1 VLNLP
6 SVTQIPDT
14 LSGAAAALI
23 GLVALAVV
31 APIAGWQFIRHGTV
45 MAHEG
50 AHAVFGSLAG
60 RKISGITLNADAT
73 GATLVETGGCL
84 GSIIIGFAGYVGPSL
99 FGLGAAWAIHLGH
112 SESMLWVA
120 LFLLVMLAFMLRRS
134 YGMITVVFVGALV
147 YLVGHYLPQGAQ
159 IVAAYFL
166 TWLLLLSGVRRVLEV
181 GPQSSDG
188 ADLSQLTMIPRLI
201 WWLIWLAATLGAVA
215 LGGKML
221 VMPS

>member
-1 VLNLP
+1 M
-6 SVTQIPDT
+6 TQVPDT
-14 LSGAAAALI
+14 LSGAAAAMI

-60 RKISGITLNADAT
+60 RKISGIALNADAT
-73 GATLVETGGCL
+73 GGTFVAQGGCL
-84 GSIIIGFAGYVGPSL
+84 GNIVIGFAGYVGPSL
-99 FGLGAAWAIHLGH
+99 FGLGAAWAIHLGY
-112 SESMLWVA
+112 SESVLWVT
-120 LFLLVMLAFMLRRS
+120 LFLLVILAFMLRRS
-134 YGMITVVFVGALV
+134 YGMITVVFTGALV
-147 YLVGHYLPQGAQ
+147 YVVGHFTPRGVQ

-166 TWLLLLSGVRRVLEV
+166 AWLLLLSGVRGILYR
-181 GPQSSDG
+181 GADSSDG
-188 ADLSQLTMIPRLI
+188 ANLSQLTMIPRLI
-201 WWLIWLAATLGAVA
+201 WWLLWLAATLGAVA

>member
-1 VLNLP
+1 MTRV
-6 SVTQIPDT
+6 PDT
-14 LSGAAAALI
+14 LSGAAAAMI

-60 RKISGITLNADAT
+60 RKISGIALNADAT
-73 GATLVETGGCL
+73 GGTFVAQGGCL
-84 GSIIIGFAGYVGPSL
+84 GNIVIGFAGYVGPSL
-99 FGLGAAWAIHLGH
+99 FGLGAAWAIHLGY
-112 SESMLWVA
+112 SESVLWVT
-120 LFLLVMLAFMLRRS
+120 LFLLVILAFMLRRS
-134 YGMITVVFVGALV
+134 YGMITVVFTGALV
-147 YLVGHYLPQGAQ
+147 YVVGHFTPRGVQ

-166 TWLLLLSGVRRVLEV
+166 TWLLLLSGVRGILYR
-181 GPQSSDG
+181 GADSSDG
-188 ADLSQLTMIPRLI
+188 ANLSQLTMIPRLI
-201 WWLIWLAATLGAVA
+201 WWLLWLAATLGAVA

>member
-1 VLNLP
+1 M
-6 SVTQIPDT
+6 TQIPDT
-14 LSGAAAALI
+14 LSGAAAAMI

-73 GATLVETGGCL
+73 GGTFVAQGGCL
-84 GSIIIGFAGYVGPSL
+84 GNIVIGFAGYVGPSL
-99 FGLGAAWAIHLGH
+99 FGLGAAWAIHLGY
-112 SESMLWVA
+112 SESVLWVT
-120 LFLLVMLAFMLRRS
+120 LFLLVILAFMLRRS
-134 YGMITVVFVGALV
+134 YGMITVVFTGALV
-147 YLVGHYLPQGAQ
+147 YVVGHFTPRGVQ

-166 TWLLLLSGVRRVLEV
+166 TWLLLLSGVRGILYR
-181 GPQSSDG
+181 GADSGDG
-188 ADLSQLTMIPRLI
+188 ANLSQLTMIPRLI
-201 WWLIWLAATLGAVA
+201 WWLLWLAATLGAVA

>member
-1 VLNLP
+1 MTHV
-6 SVTQIPDT
+6 PDT
-14 LSGAAAALI
+14 LSGAAAAMI

-60 RKISGITLNADAT
+60 RKISGIRLNADAT
-73 GATLVETGGCL
+73 GGTFVAQGGCL
-84 GSIIIGFAGYVGPSL
+84 GNIVIGFAGYVGPSL
-99 FGLGAAWAIHLGH
+99 FGLGAAWAIHLGY
-112 SESMLWVA
+112 SESVLWVT
-120 LFLLVMLAFMLRRS
+120 LFLLVILAFMLRRS
-134 YGMITVVFVGALV
+134 YGMITVVFTGALV
-147 YLVGHYLPQGAQ
+147 YVVGHFTPRGVQ

-166 TWLLLLSGVRRVLEV
+166 TWLLLLSGVRGILYR
-181 GPQSSDG
+181 GADSSDG
-188 ADLSQLTMIPRLI
+188 ANLSQLTMIPRLI
-201 WWLIWLAATLGAVA
+201 WWLLWLAATLGAVA

>member
-1 VLNLP
+1 MTHV
-6 SVTQIPDT
+6 PDT
-14 LSGAAAALI
+14 LSGAAAAMI

-73 GATLVETGGCL
+73 GGTFVAQGGCL
-84 GSIIIGFAGYVGPSL
+84 GNIVIGFAGYVGPSL
-99 FGLGAAWAIHLGH
+99 FGLGAAWAIHLGY
-112 SESMLWVA
+112 SESVLWVT
-120 LFLLVMLAFMLRRS
+120 LFLLVILAFMLRRS
-134 YGMITVVFVGALV
+134 YGMITVVFTGALV
-147 YLVGHYLPQGAQ
+147 YVVGHFTPRGVQ

-166 TWLLLLSGVRRVLEV
+166 TWLLLLSGVRGILYR
-181 GPQSSDG
+181 GADSGDG
-188 ADLSQLTMIPRLI
+188 ANLSQLTMIPRLI
-201 WWLIWLAATLGAVA
+201 WWLLWLAATLGAVA

>member
-1 VLNLP
+1 M
-6 SVTQIPDT
+6 TQIPDT
-14 LSGAAAALI
+14 LSGAAAAMI

-73 GATLVETGGCL
+73 GGTFVAQGGCL
-84 GSIIIGFAGYVGPSL
+84 GNIIIGFAGYVGPSL
-99 FGLGAAWAIHLGH
+99 FGLGAAWAIHLGY
-112 SESMLWVA
+112 SESVLWVT
-120 LFLLVMLAFMLRRS
+120 LFLLVILAFMLRRS
-134 YGMITVVFVGALV
+134 YGMITVVFAGAMV
-147 YLVGHYLPQGAQ
+147 YVIGHFTPRGVQ

-166 TWLLLLSGVRRVLEV
+166 AWLLLLSGVRGILYR
-181 GPQSSDG
+181 GADSGDG
-188 ADLSQLTMIPRLI
+188 ANLSQLTMIPRLI
-201 WWLIWLAATLGAVA
+201 WWLLWLAATLGAVA

>member
-1 VLNLP
+1 M
-6 SVTQIPDT
+6 TQIPDT
-14 LSGAAAALI
+14 LSGAAAAMI

-60 RKISGITLNADAT
+60 RKISGIALNADAT
-73 GATLVETGGCL
+73 GGTFVAQGGCL
-84 GSIIIGFAGYVGPSL
+84 GNIVIGFAGYVGPSL
-99 FGLGAAWAIHLGH
+99 FGLGAAWAIHLGY
-112 SESMLWVA
+112 SESVLWVT
-120 LFLLVMLAFMLRRS
+120 LFLLVILAFMLRRS
-134 YGMITVVFVGALV
+134 YGMITVVFTGALV
-147 YLVGHYLPQGAQ
+147 YVVGHFTPRGVQ

-166 TWLLLLSGVRRVLEV
+166 TWLLLLSGVRGILYR
-181 GPQSSDG
+181 GADSSDG
-188 ADLSQLTMIPRLI
+188 ANLSQLTMIPRLI
-201 WWLIWLAATLGAVA
+201 WWLLWLAATLGAVA

>member
-1 VLNLP
+1 MTRV
-6 SVTQIPDT
+6 PDT
-14 LSGAAAALI
+14 LSGAAAAMI

-60 RKISGITLNADAT
+60 RKISGIALNADAT
-73 GATLVETGGCL
+73 GGTFVAQGGCL
-84 GSIIIGFAGYVGPSL
+84 GNIVIGFAGYVGPSL
-99 FGLGAAWAIHLGH
+99 FGLGAAWAIHLGY
-112 SESMLWVA
+112 SESVLWVT
-120 LFLLVMLAFMLRRS
+120 LFLLVILAFMLRRS

-147 YLVGHYLPQGAQ
+147 YVVGHFTPHSVQ

-166 TWLLLLSGVRRVLEV
+166 AWLLLLSGVRGILYR
-181 GPQSSDG
+181 GADSGDG
-188 ADLSQLTMIPRLI
+188 ANLSQLTMIPRLI
-201 WWLIWLAATLGAVA
+201 WWLLWLAATLGAVA

>member
-1 VLNLP
+1 M
-6 SVTQIPDT
+6 TQIPDT
-14 LSGAAAALI
+14 LSGAAAVVI

-60 RKISGITLNADAT
+60 RKIGGIRLNPDAT
-73 GATLVETGGCL
+73 GGTLVPVGGCL
-84 GSIIIGFAGYVGPSL
+84 GDIIIGFAGYVGPSL
-99 FGLGAAWAIHLGH
+99 FGLGGAWAIHLGY
-112 SESMLWVA
+112 SESVLWVA
-120 LFLLVMLAFMLRRS
+120 LFLLVVLAFMLRRS

-147 YLVGHYLPQGAQ
+147 YFVGHYGPHGAK

-188 ADLSQLTMIPRLI
+188 SDLRQLTMIPLLI
-201 WWLIWLAATLGAVA
+201 WWLLWLAATLGAVA

>member
-1 VLNLP
+1 M
-6 SVTQIPDT
+6 TQIPDT
-14 LSGAAAALI
+14 LSGAAAVVI

-60 RKISGITLNADAT
+60 RKIGGIRLNPDAT
-73 GATLVETGGCL
+73 GGTLVPVGGCL
-84 GSIIIGFAGYVGPSL
+84 GDIIIGFAGYVGPSL
-99 FGLGAAWAIHLGH
+99 FGLGAAWAIHLGY
-112 SESMLWVA
+112 SESVLWVA
-120 LFLLVMLAFMLRRS
+120 LFLLVVLAFMLRRS

-147 YLVGHYLPQGAQ
+147 YFVGHYGPHGAK

-188 ADLSQLTMIPRLI
+188 SDLRQLTMIPLLI
-201 WWLIWLAATLGAVA
+201 WWLLWLAATLGAVA

-221 VMPS
+221 IMPS

>member
-1 VLNLP
+1 M
-6 SVTQIPDT
+6 
-14 LSGAAAALI
+14 I

-60 RKISGITLNADAT
+60 RKISGIALNADAT
-73 GATLVETGGCL
+73 GGTFVAQGGCL
-84 GSIIIGFAGYVGPSL
+84 GNIVIGFAGYVGPSL
-99 FGLGAAWAIHLGH
+99 FGLGAAWAIHLGY
-112 SESMLWVA
+112 SESVLWVT
-120 LFLLVMLAFMLRRS
+120 LFLLVILAFMLRRS
-134 YGMITVVFVGALV
+134 YGMITVVFTGALV
-147 YLVGHYLPQGAQ
+147 YVVGHFTPRGVQ

-166 TWLLLLSGVRRVLEV
+166 TWLLLLSGVRGILYR
-181 GPQSSDG
+181 GADSSDG
-188 ADLSQLTMIPRLI
+188 ANISQLTMIPRLI
-201 WWLIWLAATLGAVA
+201 WWLLWLAATLGAVA

>member
-1 VLNLP
+1 MTRV
-6 SVTQIPDT
+6 PDT
-14 LSGAAAALI
+14 LSGAAAAMI

-73 GATLVETGGCL
+73 GGTFVAQGGCL
-84 GSIIIGFAGYVGPSL
+84 GNIIIGFAGYVGPSL
-99 FGLGAAWAIHLGH
+99 FGLGAAWAIHLGY
-112 SESMLWVA
+112 SESVLWVT
-120 LFLLVMLAFMLRRS
+120 LFLLVILAFMLRRS
-134 YGMITVVFVGALV
+134 YGMITVVFTGALV
-147 YLVGHYLPQGAQ
+147 YVVGHFTPRGVQ

-166 TWLLLLSGVRRVLEV
+166 TWLLLLSGVRGILYR
-181 GPQSSDG
+181 GADSGDG
-188 ADLSQLTMIPRLI
+188 ANLSQLTMIPRLI
-201 WWLIWLAATLGAVA
+201 WWLLWLAATLGAVA

>member
-1 VLNLP
+1 M
-6 SVTQIPDT
+6 TQIPDT
-14 LSGAAAALI
+14 LSGAAAAMI

-73 GATLVETGGCL
+73 GGTFVAQGGCL
-84 GSIIIGFAGYVGPSL
+84 GNIVIGFAGYVGPSL
-99 FGLGAAWAIHLGH
+99 FGLGAAWAIHLGY
-112 SESMLWVA
+112 SESVLWVT
-120 LFLLVMLAFMLRRS
+120 LFLLVILAFMLRRS
-134 YGMITVVFVGALV
+134 YGMITVVFAGAMV
-147 YLVGHYLPQGAQ
+147 YVIGHFTPRGVQ

-166 TWLLLLSGVRRVLEV
+166 AWLLLLSGVRGILYR
-181 GPQSSDG
+181 GADSGDG
-188 ADLSQLTMIPRLI
+188 ANLSQLTMIPRLI
-201 WWLIWLAATLGAVA
+201 WWLLWLAATLGAVA

>member
-1 VLNLP
+1 MLNLP

-60 RKISGITLNADAT
+60 RKISGIELNADAT
-73 GATLVETGGCL
+73 GGTLVGPGGCL
-84 GSIIIGFAGYVGPSL
+84 GSIIVGFAGYVGPSL

-159 IVAAYFL
+159 IVAGYFL

>member
-1 VLNLP
+1 M
-6 SVTQIPDT
+6 TQIPDT
-14 LSGAAAALI
+14 LSGAAAAMI

-50 AHAVFGSLAG
+50 AHAVFGTLAG

-73 GATLVETGGCL
+73 GGTFVAQGGCL
-84 GSIIIGFAGYVGPSL
+84 GNIIIGFAGYVGPSL
-99 FGLGAAWAIHLGH
+99 FGLGAAWAIHLGY
-112 SESMLWVA
+112 SESVLWVT
-120 LFLLVMLAFMLRRS
+120 LFLLVILAFMLRRS
-134 YGMITVVFVGALV
+134 YGMITVVFTGALV
-147 YLVGHYLPQGAQ
+147 YVVGHFTPRGVQ

-166 TWLLLLSGVRRVLEV
+166 TWLLLLSGVRGILYR
-181 GPQSSDG
+181 GADSSDG
-188 ADLSQLTMIPRLI
+188 ANLSQLTMIPRLI
-201 WWLIWLAATLGAVA
+201 WWLLWLAATLGAVA

>member
-1 VLNLP
+1 M
-6 SVTQIPDT
+6 TQIPDT
-14 LSGAAAALI
+14 LSGAAAAMI

-73 GATLVETGGCL
+73 GGTFVAQGGCL
-84 GSIIIGFAGYVGPSL
+84 GNIIIGFAGYVGPSL
-99 FGLGAAWAIHLGH
+99 FGLGAAWAIHLGY
-112 SESMLWVA
+112 SESVLWVT
-120 LFLLVMLAFMLRRS
+120 LFLLVILAFMLRRS
-134 YGMITVVFVGALV
+134 YGMITVVFTGALV
-147 YLVGHYLPQGAQ
+147 YVVGHFTPRGVQ

-166 TWLLLLSGVRRVLEV
+166 TWLLLLSGVRGILYR
-181 GPQSSDG
+181 GADSGDG
-188 ADLSQLTMIPRLI
+188 ANLSQITMIPRLI
-201 WWLIWLAATLGAVA
+201 WWLLWLAATLGAVA

>member
-1 VLNLP
+1 MLNLP

-60 RKISGITLNADAT
+60 RKISGIALNPDAT
-73 GATLVETGGCL
+73 GGTLVGPGGCL
-84 GSIIIGFAGYVGPSL
+84 GSIIVGFAGYVGPSL
-99 FGLGAAWAIHLGH
+99 FGIGAAWAIHLGH
-112 SESMLWVA
+112 SGSVLWVA

-188 ADLSQLTMIPRLI
+188 ANLSQLTMIPRLI

>member
-1 VLNLP
+1 M
-6 SVTQIPDT
+6 TQIPDT
-14 LSGAAAALI
+14 LSGAAAAMI

-73 GATLVETGGCL
+73 GGTFVAQGGCL
-84 GSIIIGFAGYVGPSL
+84 GNIIIGFAGYVGPSL
-99 FGLGAAWAIHLGH
+99 FGLGAAWAIHLGY
-112 SESMLWVA
+112 SESVLWVT
-120 LFLLVMLAFMLRRS
+120 LFLLVILAFMLRRS
-134 YGMITVVFVGALV
+134 YGMITVVFTGALV
-147 YLVGHYLPQGAQ
+147 YVVGHFTPRGVQ

-166 TWLLLLSGVRRVLEV
+166 TWLLLLSGVRGILYR
-181 GPQSSDG
+181 GADSSDG
-188 ADLSQLTMIPRLI
+188 ANLSQLTMIPRLI
-201 WWLIWLAATLGAVA
+201 WWLLWLAATLGAVA

>member
-1 VLNLP
+1 M
-6 SVTQIPDT
+6 TQIPDT
-14 LSGAAAALI
+14 LSGAAAAMI

-73 GATLVETGGCL
+73 GGTFVAQGGCL
-84 GSIIIGFAGYVGPSL
+84 GNIVIGFAGYVGPSL
-99 FGLGAAWAIHLGH
+99 FGLGAAWAIHLGY
-112 SESMLWVA
+112 SESVLWVT
-120 LFLLVMLAFMLRRS
+120 LFLLVILAFMLRRS
-134 YGMITVVFVGALV
+134 YGMITVVFTGALV
-147 YLVGHYLPQGAQ
+147 YVVGHFTPRGVQ

-166 TWLLLLSGVRRVLEV
+166 TWLLLLSGVRGILYR
-181 GPQSSDG
+181 GPDSGDG
-188 ADLSQLTMIPRLI
+188 ADLSELTWIPRLI
-201 WWLIWLAATLGAVA
+201 WWLLWLAATLGAVA

>member
-1 VLNLP
+1 MLNLP

-60 RKISGITLNADAT
+60 RKISGIELNADAT
-73 GATLVETGGCL
+73 GGTLVGPGGCL
-84 GSIIIGFAGYVGPSL
+84 GSIIVGFAGYVGPSL

>member
-1 VLNLP
+1 M
-6 SVTQIPDT
+6 TQVPDT
-14 LSGAAAALI
+14 LSGAAAAMI
-23 GLVALAVV
+23 GLVAL

-73 GATLVETGGCL
+73 GGTFVAQGGCL
-84 GSIIIGFAGYVGPSL
+84 GNIIIGFAGYVGPSL
-99 FGLGAAWAIHLGH
+99 FGLGAAWAIHLGY
-112 SESMLWVA
+112 SESVLWVT
-120 LFLLVMLAFMLRRS
+120 LFLLVILAFMLRRS
-134 YGMITVVFVGALV
+134 YGMITVVFTGALV
-147 YLVGHYLPQGAQ
+147 YVVGHFTPRGVQ

-166 TWLLLLSGVRRVLEV
+166 TWLLLLSGVRGILYR
-181 GPQSSDG
+181 GADSGDG
-188 ADLSQLTMIPRLI
+188 ANLSQITMIPRLI
-201 WWLIWLAATLGAVA
+201 WWLLWLAATLGAVA

>member
-1 VLNLP
+1 MTHV
-6 SVTQIPDT
+6 PDT
-14 LSGAAAALI
+14 LSGAAAAMI

-60 RKISGITLNADAT
+60 RKISGIALNADAT
-73 GATLVETGGCL
+73 GGTFVAQGGCL
-84 GSIIIGFAGYVGPSL
+84 GNIVIGFAGYVGPSL
-99 FGLGAAWAIHLGH
+99 FGLGAAWAIHLGY
-112 SESMLWVA
+112 SESVLWVT
-120 LFLLVMLAFMLRRS
+120 LFLLVILAFMLRRS
-134 YGMITVVFVGALV
+134 YGMITVVFTGALV
-147 YLVGHYLPQGAQ
+147 YVVGHFTPRGVQ

-166 TWLLLLSGVRRVLEV
+166 TWLLLLSGVRGILYR
-181 GPQSSDG
+181 GADSSDG
-188 ADLSQLTMIPRLI
+188 ANLSQLTMIPRLI
-201 WWLIWLAATLGAVA
+201 WWLLWLAATLGAVA

>member
-1 VLNLP
+1 MTHV
-6 SVTQIPDT
+6 PDT
-14 LSGAAAALI
+14 LSGAAAAMI

-60 RKISGITLNADAT
+60 RKISGIMLNADAT
-73 GATLVETGGCL
+73 GGTFVAQGGCL
-84 GSIIIGFAGYVGPSL
+84 GNIIIGFAGYAGPSL
-99 FGLGAAWAIHLGH
+99 FGLGAAWAIHLGY
-112 SESMLWVA
+112 SESVLWVT
-120 LFLLVMLAFMLRRS
+120 LFLLVILAFMLRRS
-134 YGMITVVFVGALV
+134 YGMITVVFTGALV
-147 YLVGHYLPQGAQ
+147 YVVGHFTPRGVQ

-166 TWLLLLSGVRRVLEV
+166 TWLLLLSGVRGILYR
-181 GPQSSDG
+181 GADSGDG
-188 ADLSQLTMIPRLI
+188 ANLSQLTMIPRLI
-201 WWLIWLAATLGAVA
+201 WWLLWLAATLGAVA

>member
-1 VLNLP
+1 M
-6 SVTQIPDT
+6 TQIPDT
-14 LSGAAAALI
+14 LSGAAAAMI

-60 RKISGITLNADAT
+60 RKIGGIRLNPDAT
-73 GATLVETGGCL
+73 GGTLVPVGGCL
-84 GSIIIGFAGYVGPSL
+84 GDIIIGFAGYVGPSL
-99 FGLGAAWAIHLGH
+99 FGLGAAWAIHLGY
-112 SESMLWVA
+112 SESVLWVT
-120 LFLLVMLAFMLRRS
+120 LFLLVILAFMLRRS
-134 YGMITVVFVGALV
+134 YGMITVVFTGALV
-147 YLVGHYLPQGAQ
+147 YVVGHFTPRGVQ

-166 TWLLLLSGVRRVLEV
+166 TWLLLLSGVRGILYR
-181 GPQSSDG
+181 GADSGDG
-188 ADLSQLTMIPRLI
+188 ANLSQITMIPRLI
-201 WWLIWLAATLGAVA
+201 WWLLWLAATLGAVA

>member
-1 VLNLP
+1 MTHV
-6 SVTQIPDT
+6 PDT
-14 LSGAAAALI
+14 LSGAAAAMI

-60 RKISGITLNADAT
+60 RKISGIMLNADAT
-73 GATLVETGGCL
+73 GGTFVAQGGCL
-84 GSIIIGFAGYVGPSL
+84 GTIIIGFAGYVGPSL
-99 FGLGAAWAIHLGH
+99 FGLGAAWAIHLGY
-112 SESMLWVA
+112 SESVLWVT
-120 LFLLVMLAFMLRRS
+120 LFLLVILAFMLRRS
-134 YGMITVVFVGALV
+134 YGMITVVFTGALV
-147 YLVGHYLPQGAQ
+147 YVVGHFTPRGVQ

-166 TWLLLLSGVRRVLEV
+166 TWLLLLSGVRGILYR
-181 GPQSSDG
+181 GADSGDG
-188 ADLSQLTMIPRLI
+188 ANLSQLTMIPRLI
-201 WWLIWLAATLGAVA
+201 WWLLWLAATLGAVA

>member
-60 RKISGITLNADAT
+60 RKISGIALNPDAT
-73 GATLVETGGCL
+73 GGTLVGPGGCL
-84 GSIIIGFAGYVGPSL
+84 GSIIVGFAGYVGPSL

-112 SESMLWVA
+112 SGSVLWVA

-188 ADLSQLTMIPRLI
+188 ANLSQLTMIPRLI

>member
-1 VLNLP
+1 
-6 SVTQIPDT
+6 VTQIPDT
-14 LSGAAAALI
+14 LSGAAAVVI

-60 RKISGITLNADAT
+60 RKIGGIRLNPDAT
-73 GATLVETGGCL
+73 GGTLVPVGGCL
-84 GSIIIGFAGYVGPSL
+84 GDIIIGFAGYVGPSL
-99 FGLGAAWAIHLGH
+99 FGLGAAWAIHLGY
-112 SESMLWVA
+112 SESVLWVT
-120 LFLLVMLAFMLRRS
+120 LFLLVILAFMLRRS
-134 YGMITVVFVGALV
+134 YGMITVVFTGALV
-147 YLVGHYLPQGAQ
+147 YVVGHFTPRGVQ

-166 TWLLLLSGVRRVLEV
+166 TWLLLLSGVRGILYR
-181 GPQSSDG
+181 GADSSDG
-188 ADLSQLTMIPRLI
+188 ANLSQLTMIPRLI
-201 WWLIWLAATLGAVA
+201 WWLLWLAATLGAVA